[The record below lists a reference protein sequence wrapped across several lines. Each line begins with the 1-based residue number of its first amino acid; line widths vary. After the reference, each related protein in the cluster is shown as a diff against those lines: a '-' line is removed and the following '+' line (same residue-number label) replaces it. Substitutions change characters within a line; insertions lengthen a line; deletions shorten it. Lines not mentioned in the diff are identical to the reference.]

1 MAKDHVPIIRKP
13 TDEELDAAIACAEG
27 KGWWG
32 LVGALLDYR
41 PMRKEKEAQLYG
53 KAHDRVSPMVSA

>member
-1 MAKDHVPIIRKP
+1 MAKDHVPIIRRP

-32 LVGALLDYR
+32 LVGALLDYKQLR
-41 PMRKEKEAQLYG
+41 QKEAQLYG
-53 KAHDRVSPMVSA
+53 KANDRISPMVSA

>member
-1 MAKDHVPIIRKP
+1 MAKDHVPVIRKP

-32 LVGALLDYR
+32 LVGALLDYKQL
-41 PMRKEKEAQLYG
+41 RKEKEAHNY
-53 KAHDRVSPMVSA
+53 MV

>member
-32 LVGALLDYR
+32 LVGALLDYKQL
-41 PMRKEKEAQLYG
+41 RKEKEAHLYG
-53 KAHDRVSPMVSA
+53 KDNDRISPMVSA